1 MRKNVHDSETVI
13 ANLRKTI
20 KDMAKQMKKYEHE
33 KQADQNQVSL
43 DDCYNTPSLSKI
55 SPAKCKSELNK
66 ASKGKEQMQA
76 HRENVDYLKSQ
87 IQIKE
92 KGSQGLRLEID
103 QKIHE
108 MNGLKSEH
116 AAYKKSMKD
125 KFKIKFD
132 EQNSLIDELK
142 TELNAAATQN

>member
-132 EQNSLIDELK
+132 EQNTLIDELK